1 MIRNF
6 TRSNNIEMY
15 EDVSLKKYN
24 TYRLDV
30 KCDYLVFPKDIDEVV
45 KLISFLKENN
55 YKYLVLGNGSNVIFK
70 NNRYN
75 GVVIK
80 LSKLDKI
87 EFDGDKV
94 VVGAGVSLSK
104 LANMA
109 INNSLSG
116 LEFSVSIPGEIGAS
130 VSMNA
135 GAYNESF
142 SDVFVSAKVLTPK
155 LEIIELTNEDMDFSY
170 RNSFIKKNKDYI
182 VLEVVL
188 KLKPGNKEEMNAV
201 IEKRFE
207 KRKATQPLE
216 YPSAGSVFR
225 NPEGMYAGKLIED
238 ANLKGYSIGGAMI
251 SDMHANFIVNKD
263 NATGEDIIN
272 LINLAKDKVKENK
285 NILYSKFNI
294 RNFIHP
300 YLVS

>member
-15 EDVSLKKYN
+15 ENISLKKYN

-30 KCDYLVFPKDIDEVV
+30 MCDYLVFPKDIDEVI

-55 YKYLVLGNGSNVIFK
+55 YKYLVLGNGSNVIF
-70 NNRYN
+70 NCDRYN

-87 EFDGDKV
+87 EFNGELVK
-94 VVGAGVSLSK
+94 VGAGVSLSK

-142 SDVFVSAKVLTPK
+142 SDIFVSAKVLTPN
-155 LEIIELTNEDMDFSY
+155 LEIVELSHDDMMFSY
-170 RNSFIKKNKDYI
+170 RNSFIKNNKDYI

-188 KLKPGNKEEMNAV
+188 QLKQGNIDEMNAL

-263 NATGEDIIN
+263 NATGEDIVN
-272 LINLAKDKVKENK
+272 LINLAKDKVKENN
-285 NILYSKFNI
+285 NIDLYLEQVIIN
-294 RNFIHP
+294 N
-300 YLVS
+300 

>member
-15 EDVSLKKYN
+15 EDISLKKYN

-272 LINLAKDKVKENK
+272 LINLAKDKVKENN
-285 NILYSKFNI
+285 NIDLYLEQVIIDN
-294 RNFIHP
+294 
-300 YLVS
+300 

>member
-87 EFDGDKV
+87 DFDGDKV

-238 ANLKGYSIGGAMI
+238 VNLKGYSIGGAMI

-272 LINLAKDKVKENK
+272 LINLAKDKVKENN
-285 NILYSKFNI
+285 NIDLYLEQVIIDN
-294 RNFIHP
+294 
-300 YLVS
+300 

>member
-15 EDVSLKKYN
+15 EDISLKKYN

-70 NNRYN
+70 NKRYN

-87 EFDGDKV
+87 DFDGDKV

-155 LEIIELTNEDMDFSY
+155 LEIIELSNEDMDFSY

-272 LINLAKDKVKENK
+272 LINLAKDKVKENN
-285 NILYSKFNI
+285 NIDLYLEQVIIDN
-294 RNFIHP
+294 
-300 YLVS
+300 

>member
-94 VVGAGVSLSK
+94 VVGAGVALSK

-238 ANLKGYSIGGAMI
+238 ANLKGCSIGGAMI
-251 SDMHANFIVNKD
+251 SDMHANFIINKD

-272 LINLAKDKVKENK
+272 LINLAKDKVKENN
-285 NILYSKFNI
+285 NIDLYLEQVIIDN
-294 RNFIHP
+294 
-300 YLVS
+300 

>member
-30 KCDYLVFPKDIDEVV
+30 KCDFLVFPKDIDEVV

-272 LINLAKDKVKENK
+272 LINLAKDKVKENN
-285 NILYSKFNI
+285 NIDLYLEQVIIDN
-294 RNFIHP
+294 
-300 YLVS
+300 

>member
-109 INNSLSG
+109 INNSISG

-272 LINLAKDKVKENK
+272 LINLAKDKVKENN
-285 NILYSKFNI
+285 NIDLYLEQVIIDN
-294 RNFIHP
+294 
-300 YLVS
+300 

>member
-94 VVGAGVSLSK
+94 VIGAGVSLSK

-142 SDVFVSAKVLTPK
+142 CDVFVSAKVLTPK

-182 VLEVVL
+182 VLEVGL

-238 ANLKGYSIGGAMI
+238 VNLKGYSIGGAMI

-263 NATGEDIIN
+263 NATGKDIVD
-272 LINLAKDKVKENK
+272 LINLAKDKVKENN
-285 NILYSKFNI
+285 NIDLYLEQVIIDN
-294 RNFIHP
+294 
-300 YLVS
+300 

>member
-6 TRSNNIEMY
+6 TRGNNIEMY
-15 EDVSLKKYN
+15 ENISLKKYN

-30 KCDYLVFPKDIDEVV
+30 MCDYLVFPKDIDEVI
-45 KLISFLKENN
+45 KLISFLKEND
-55 YKYLVLGNGSNVIFK
+55 YKYLVLGNGSNVIF
-70 NNRYN
+70 NCTRYN

-80 LSKLDKI
+80 LSRLDKI
-87 EFDGDKV
+87 EFNNDIVK
-94 VVGAGVSLSK
+94 VGAGVSLSK

-109 INNSLSG
+109 IRNSLSG

-142 SDVFVSAKVLTPK
+142 SDIFVSAKVLTPN
-155 LEIIELTNEDMDFSY
+155 LEIVELSHDDMMFSY
-170 RNSFIKKNKDYI
+170 RNSFIKNSKGYI
-182 VLEVVL
+182 VLEVLLQL
-188 KLKPGNKEEMNAV
+188 KQGNIDEMNAL

-238 ANLKGYSIGGAMI
+238 VNLKGYSIGGAMV
-251 SDMHANFIVNKD
+251 SDIHANFIVNKN
-263 NATGEDIIN
+263 NATGEDVVN
-272 LINLAKDKVKENK
+272 LINLIKDKVKENN
-285 NILYSKFNI
+285 NIDLYLEQVIIN
-294 RNFIHP
+294 N
-300 YLVS
+300 

>member
-70 NNRYN
+70 NKRYN

-188 KLKPGNKEEMNAV
+188 KLKPGDKEEMNAV

-272 LINLAKDKVKENK
+272 LINLAKDKVKENN
-285 NILYSKFNI
+285 NIDLYLEQVIIDN
-294 RNFIHP
+294 
-300 YLVS
+300 

>member
-15 EDVSLKKYN
+15 EDISLKKYN

-70 NNRYN
+70 NKRYN

-87 EFDGDKV
+87 ELDGDKV

-272 LINLAKDKVKENK
+272 LINLAKDKVKENN
-285 NILYSKFNI
+285 NIDLYLEQVIIDN
-294 RNFIHP
+294 
-300 YLVS
+300 

>member
-30 KCDYLVFPKDIDEVV
+30 KCDYLVFPKDINEVV
-45 KLISFLKENN
+45 KLIRFLKENN

-94 VVGAGVSLSK
+94 VVGAGVALSK

-251 SDMHANFIVNKD
+251 SDMHANFIINKD

-272 LINLAKDKVKENK
+272 LINLAKDKVKENN
-285 NILYSKFNI
+285 NIDLYLEQVIIDN
-294 RNFIHP
+294 
-300 YLVS
+300 

>member
-80 LSKLDKI
+80 LSKLDKV

-155 LEIIELTNEDMDFSY
+155 LEIVELTNEDMDFSY

-272 LINLAKDKVKENK
+272 LINLAKDKVKENN
-285 NILYSKFNI
+285 NIDLYLEQVIIDN
-294 RNFIHP
+294 
-300 YLVS
+300 

>member
-142 SDVFVSAKVLTPK
+142 SDVFVSANVLTPK

-272 LINLAKDKVKENK
+272 LINLAKDKVKENN
-285 NILYSKFNI
+285 NIDLYLEQVIIDN
-294 RNFIHP
+294 
-300 YLVS
+300 

>member
-94 VVGAGVSLSK
+94 VVGAGVALSK

-238 ANLKGYSIGGAMI
+238 ANLKGCSIGGAMI

-272 LINLAKDKVKENK
+272 LINLAKDKVKENN
-285 NILYSKFNI
+285 NIDLYLEQVIIDN
-294 RNFIHP
+294 
-300 YLVS
+300 

>member
-1 MIRNF
+1 MIRSF

-70 NNRYN
+70 NKRYN

-94 VVGAGVSLSK
+94 VVGAGVALSK

-272 LINLAKDKVKENK
+272 LINLAKDKVKENN
-285 NILYSKFNI
+285 NIDLYLEQVIIDN
-294 RNFIHP
+294 
-300 YLVS
+300 

>member
-1 MIRNF
+1 MIKNF

-15 EDVSLKKYN
+15 EDISLKKYN

-94 VVGAGVSLSK
+94 VVGAGVALSK

-207 KRKATQPLE
+207 KRKLTQPLE

-272 LINLAKDKVKENK
+272 LINLAKDKVKENN
-285 NILYSKFNI
+285 NIDLYLEQVIIDN
-294 RNFIHP
+294 
-300 YLVS
+300 

>member
-142 SDVFVSAKVLTPK
+142 CDVFVSAKVLTPK

-238 ANLKGYSIGGAMI
+238 VNLKGYSIGGAMI

-263 NATGEDIIN
+263 NATGKDIVD
-272 LINLAKDKVKENK
+272 LINLAKDKVKENN
-285 NILYSKFNI
+285 NIDLYLEQVIIDN
-294 RNFIHP
+294 
-300 YLVS
+300 

>member
-263 NATGEDIIN
+263 NATGDDIIN
-272 LINLAKDKVKENK
+272 LINLAKDKVKENN
-285 NILYSKFNI
+285 NIDLYLEQVIIDN
-294 RNFIHP
+294 
-300 YLVS
+300 

>member
-104 LANMA
+104 LANTA

-238 ANLKGYSIGGAMI
+238 VNLKGYSIGGAMI

-272 LINLAKDKVKENK
+272 LINLAKDKVKENN
-285 NILYSKFNI
+285 NIDLYLEQVIIDN
-294 RNFIHP
+294 
-300 YLVS
+300 

>member
-1 MIRNF
+1 MIRSF

-94 VVGAGVSLSK
+94 VVGAGVALSK

-251 SDMHANFIVNKD
+251 SDMHANFIINKD

-272 LINLAKDKVKENK
+272 LINLAKDKVKENN
-285 NILYSKFNI
+285 NIDLYLEQVIIDN
-294 RNFIHP
+294 
-300 YLVS
+300 

>member
-87 EFDGDKV
+87 ELDGDKV

-272 LINLAKDKVKENK
+272 LINLAKDKVKENN
-285 NILYSKFNI
+285 NIDLYLEQVIIDN
-294 RNFIHP
+294 
-300 YLVS
+300 

>member
-70 NNRYN
+70 NKRYN

-94 VVGAGVSLSK
+94 VIGAGVSLSK

-272 LINLAKDKVKENK
+272 LINLAKDKVKENN
-285 NILYSKFNI
+285 NIDLYLEQVIIDN
-294 RNFIHP
+294 
-300 YLVS
+300 

>member
-94 VVGAGVSLSK
+94 VVGAGVLLSK

-188 KLKPGNKEEMNAV
+188 KLKSGNKEEMNAV

-238 ANLKGYSIGGAMI
+238 ANLKGCSIGGAMI

-272 LINLAKDKVKENK
+272 LINLAKDKVKENN
-285 NILYSKFNI
+285 NIDLYLEQVIIDN
-294 RNFIHP
+294 
-300 YLVS
+300 

>member
-30 KCDYLVFPKDIDEVV
+30 KCDYLIFPKDIDEVV

-80 LSKLDKI
+80 LSKLDKV

-272 LINLAKDKVKENK
+272 LINLAKDKVKENN
-285 NILYSKFNI
+285 NIDLYLEQVIIDN
-294 RNFIHP
+294 
-300 YLVS
+300 

>member
-6 TRSNNIEMY
+6 TRSNNIEVY

-238 ANLKGYSIGGAMI
+238 VNLKGYSI
-251 SDMHANFIVNKD
+251 
-263 NATGEDIIN
+263 TYQ
-272 LINLAKDKVKENK
+272 
-285 NILYSKFNI
+285 LYN
-294 RNFIHP
+294 
-300 YLVS
+300 

>member
-1 MIRNF
+1 MIKNF

-15 EDVSLKKYN
+15 EDISLKKYN

-94 VVGAGVSLSK
+94 VVGAGVALSK

-251 SDMHANFIVNKD
+251 SDMHANFIINKD

-272 LINLAKDKVKENK
+272 LINLAKDKVKENN
-285 NILYSKFNI
+285 NIDLYLEQVIIDN
-294 RNFIHP
+294 
-300 YLVS
+300 

>member
-1 MIRNF
+1 MIRSF

-94 VVGAGVSLSK
+94 VVGAGVALSK

-238 ANLKGYSIGGAMI
+238 VNLKGYSIGGAMI

-272 LINLAKDKVKENK
+272 LINLAKDKVKENN
-285 NILYSKFNI
+285 NIDLYLEQVIIDN
-294 RNFIHP
+294 
-300 YLVS
+300 

>member
-1 MIRNF
+1 MIRSF

-15 EDVSLKKYN
+15 EDISLKKYN

-94 VVGAGVSLSK
+94 VVGAGVALSK

-272 LINLAKDKVKENK
+272 LINLAKDKVKENN
-285 NILYSKFNI
+285 NIDLYLEQVIIDN
-294 RNFIHP
+294 
-300 YLVS
+300 

>member
-1 MIRNF
+1 MIRSF

-94 VVGAGVSLSK
+94 VVGAGVALSK

-170 RNSFIKKNKDYI
+170 RNSFIKKNRDYI

-272 LINLAKDKVKENK
+272 LINLAKVKVKENN
-285 NILYSKFNI
+285 NIDLYLEQVIIDN
-294 RNFIHP
+294 
-300 YLVS
+300 

>member
-70 NNRYN
+70 NKRYN

-272 LINLAKDKVKENK
+272 LINLAKDKVKENN
-285 NILYSKFNI
+285 NIDLYLEQVIIDN
-294 RNFIHP
+294 
-300 YLVS
+300 

>member
-15 EDVSLKKYN
+15 ENISLKKYN

-30 KCDYLVFPKDIDEVV
+30 MCDYLVFPKDIDEVI

-55 YKYLVLGNGSNVIFK
+55 YKYLVLGNGSNVIF
-70 NNRYN
+70 NCDRYN

-87 EFDGDKV
+87 EFNGELVK
-94 VVGAGVSLSK
+94 VGAGVSLSK

-142 SDVFVSAKVLTPK
+142 SDVFVSAKVLTPN
-155 LEIIELTNEDMDFSY
+155 LEIVELSHDDMMFSY
-170 RNSFIKKNKDYI
+170 RNSFIKNNKGYI

-188 KLKPGNKEEMNAV
+188 QLKQGNIDEMNAL

-251 SDMHANFIVNKD
+251 SDMHANFIVNTG
-263 NATGEDIIN
+263 NARGEDIVN
-272 LINLAKDKVKENK
+272 LINLAKDKVKENN
-285 NILYSKFNI
+285 NIDLYLEQVIIN
-294 RNFIHP
+294 N
-300 YLVS
+300 

>member
-75 GVVIK
+75 GVIIK

-155 LEIIELTNEDMDFSY
+155 LEIIELSNEDMDFSY

-272 LINLAKDKVKENK
+272 LINLAKDKVKENN
-285 NILYSKFNI
+285 NIDLYLEQVIIDN
-294 RNFIHP
+294 
-300 YLVS
+300 

>member
-1 MIRNF
+1 MIRSF

-30 KCDYLVFPKDIDEVV
+30 KCDYLIFPKDIDEVV

-80 LSKLDKI
+80 LSKLDKV

-225 NPEGMYAGKLIED
+225 NPEEMYAGKLIED

-272 LINLAKDKVKENK
+272 LINLAKDKVKENN
-285 NILYSKFNI
+285 NIDLYLEQVIIDN
-294 RNFIHP
+294 
-300 YLVS
+300 

>member
-94 VVGAGVSLSK
+94 VVGAGVALSK

-135 GAYNESF
+135 GAYKESF

-272 LINLAKDKVKENK
+272 LINLAKDKVKENN
-285 NILYSKFNI
+285 NIDLYLEQVIIDN
-294 RNFIHP
+294 
-300 YLVS
+300 

>member
-15 EDVSLKKYN
+15 EDISLKKYN

-94 VVGAGVSLSK
+94 VVGAGVALSK

-225 NPEGMYAGKLIED
+225 NPKGMYAGKLIED

-263 NATGEDIIN
+263 NATGDDIIN
-272 LINLAKDKVKENK
+272 LINLAKDKVKENN
-285 NILYSKFNI
+285 NIDLYLEQVIIDN
-294 RNFIHP
+294 
-300 YLVS
+300 